1 MSRTFICSTGTS
13 AAKLLVDDAGKRLVP
28 GKLREWVDAQGA
40 ENLRDPSNYP
50 PRRVGEQCA
59 PATSL
64 RGGFASTPQRDV
76 TQAAAM
82 IVATFQD
89 FEPIGHNLT
98 SKLSAEIHSLARMQ
112 LEINDR
118 VLLLASDTS
127 EGLACAQ
134 AVHAYLVRYWD
145 GLQVVT
151 ETVPGLQVDDAEQF
165 RRVGVVE
172 FTRRCLK
179 EIANYQIVGSPEL
192 SNIVL
197 NPTGGFKALVPYTV
211 LIGMLKNVPCRYIF
225 EQSTTLLELPP
236 LPVEFSRSRFEAFK
250 PLFER
255 IERDSSVSLV
265 DWNADVPFEDRATL
279 EPLVEHIGQE
289 VTLSAIGLLFLDE
302 VRTATRLVPFLSRQA
317 WDDCWDNLR
326 QLDDCEPFRFL
337 TRMSSPQMLDKH
349 EHINAGNG
357 LRWLKPGRTTDRYLV
372 SVEGW
377 RLLVWR
383 AIREDQVGG
392 NYPQQIVIDPRRDR
406 ARYAPFTRLEF
417 SQ

>member
-1 MSRTFICSTGTS
+1 M
-13 AAKLLVDDAGKRLVP
+13 
-28 GKLREWVDAQGA
+28 
-40 ENLRDPSNYP
+40 
-50 PRRVGEQCA
+50 
-59 PATSL
+59 
-64 RGGFASTPQRDV
+64 
-76 TQAAAM
+76 
-82 IVATFQD
+82 
-89 FEPIGHNLT
+89 
-98 SKLSAEIHSLARMQ
+98 
-112 LEINDR
+112 
-118 VLLLASDTS
+118 LLLASDTP
-127 EGLACAQ
+127 EGLACAE
-134 AVHAYLVRYWD
+134 VVEAYLVRYWD

-172 FTRRCLK
+172 FTRRCLR
-179 EIANYQIVGSPEL
+179 EIANYQIVGGREL

-255 IERDSSVSLV
+255 IERDSSVSL
-265 DWNADVPFEDRATL
+265 
-279 EPLVEHIGQE
+279 
-289 VTLSAIGLLFLDE
+289 
-302 VRTATRLVPFLSRQA
+302 
-317 WDDCWDNLR
+317 DDY
-326 QLDDCEPFRFL
+326 EPFQFL

-383 AIREDQVGG
+383 AIREDQVVVEGRAPIWRYG
-392 NYPQQIVIDPRRDR
+392 MAFHLLHGSAAAAVAVYDPRIGAVVVASLNPGFREGQIPDVDL
-406 ARYAPFTRLEF
+406 PSKPDSTLKL
-417 SQ
+417 

>member
-40 ENLRDPSNYP
+40 ENLRDPSNNP

-59 PATSL
+59 PSL

-76 TQAAAM
+76 TQAAAK
-82 IVATFQD
+82 ILATFQD

-118 VLLLASDTS
+118 VLLFASDTA

-134 AVHAYLVRYWD
+134 AVEGYLMRYWE

-179 EIANYQIVGSPEL
+179 EIANYQIVGGREL

-211 LIGMLKNVPCRYIF
+211 LIGMLKNVP
-225 EQSTTLLELPP
+225 
-236 LPVEFSRSRFEAFK
+236 
-250 PLFER
+250 
-255 IERDSSVSLV
+255 
-265 DWNADVPFEDRATL
+265 
-279 EPLVEHIGQE
+279 
-289 VTLSAIGLLFLDE
+289 
-302 VRTATRLVPFLSRQA
+302 FLSRQA
-317 WDDCWDNLR
+317 WDDCWDNLQ

-392 NYPQQIVIDPRRDR
+392 DYPQQIVIDPQRVR
-406 ARYAPFTRLEF
+406 AKYAPFTRLEF